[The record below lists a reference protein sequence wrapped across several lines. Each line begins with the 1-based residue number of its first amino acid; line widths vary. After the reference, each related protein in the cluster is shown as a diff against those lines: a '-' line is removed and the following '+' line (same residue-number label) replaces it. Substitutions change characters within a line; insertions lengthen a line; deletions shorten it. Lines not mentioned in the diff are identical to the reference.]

1 MVDQLASAGICRG
14 CGVQLNDKQVDAGR
28 LCDTCAAAFGGSS
41 HEYQVN
47 QGQPFQQDYP
57 LGTETQRPDP
67 DNPPWGP
74 LTGIGVWVASFLAL
88 VIVPIIAVGV
98 WIVIEKVR
106 GVPLPNFTV
115 PDEIQQW
122 LISPNVLLVQVV
134 STSIAHAVTIAICWA
149 VVTRLKK
156 RPFLESLGWV
166 WGGHSKW
173 YWLGFSLCILFGL
186 QIAAQGLSRVLPEA
200 PSPFDQMLKT
210 SAQIRIAVAAM
221 AILTAPFVE
230 EVVYRGVLYSA
241 LRKRLGSVATVVIV
255 TLVFGGVHIVQN
267 FGAWVSISG
276 LMLLSL
282 ALTTVRA
289 KTKSVLPCF
298 FIHTVNNT
306 VASILILI
314 TKSS

>member
-1 MVDQLASAGICRG
+1 V
-14 CGVQLNDKQVDAGR
+14 
-28 LCDTCAAAFGGSS
+28 FGAPSFG
-41 HEYQVN
+41 YQAN
-47 QGQPFQQDYP
+47 QGQPFQQDYLP
-57 LGTETQRPDP
+57 GTETQRPDP

-98 WIVIEKVR
+98 WLLIEKLR
-106 GVPLPNFTV
+106 GAPLPNFTV
-115 PDEIQQW
+115 PEEIQQW

-149 VVTRLKK
+149 VVTKLKK
-156 RPFLESLGWV
+156 RPFLDSLGWS

-173 YWLGFSLCILFGL
+173 YWLAFSFCVLIGL
-186 QIAAQGLSRVLPEA
+186 QIAAQGLARVLPEA

-210 SAQIRIAVAAM
+210 SVQIRIAVAAM
-221 AILTAPFVE
+221 AIFTAPLVE
-230 EVVYRGVLYSA
+230 EIVYRGILYSA
-241 LRKRLGSVATVVIV
+241 LRKRLGLVATVVVV
-255 TLVFGGVHIVQN
+255 TLVFGGVHIIQN

-282 ALTTVRA
+282 AMTTVRA